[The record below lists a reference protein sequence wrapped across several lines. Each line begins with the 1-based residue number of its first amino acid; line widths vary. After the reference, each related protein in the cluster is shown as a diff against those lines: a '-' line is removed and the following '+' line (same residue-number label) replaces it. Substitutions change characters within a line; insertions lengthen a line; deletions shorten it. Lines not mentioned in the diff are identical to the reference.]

1 MFEDTKGVIRR
12 RKLKNRQHN
21 DQEKKYKR
29 TNNDLQNITYTHTK
43 SNKND
48 GAFKTD
54 TYFLIFLR
62 NNQIVNVIVTYEY
75 TFSWQELNY

>member
-1 MFEDTKGVIRR
+1 MTK
-12 RKLKNRQHN
+12 RKSTKEQTTI
-21 DQEKKYKR
+21 YK
-29 TNNDLQNITYTHTK
+29 TLHTHTKK